1 MRAIESGDCVIG
13 VVAQAAFES
22 PSLSGVHNAFCTL
35 QPLAFEDGQHTE
47 PNQFPNCGLVWWMLT
62 GDAHRFAKPGRLVS
76 FIVEPASTYSR
87 DDPDKH
93 LWQAQR
99 ISVKPC
105 TTELVEIL
113 TVPSSGAVP
122 RQNDLVSV
130 VSCTVDHPPCAT
142 VLVRW
147 HDNLYGLLRPQF
159 RERNSAGEFSV
170 GFATLPSSALQVSR
184 FPAAQLDSVY
194 DASQRVFEVDV
205 SLDASLRNRSLL
217 CRYELIPAV
226 VYRDITRKAERVRL
240 ESDSAILRRV
250 AKDILGWTRKERSD
264 LIRLLAQFEQ
274 ELTHQHEYTDVES
287 LTSVLHRTQGLLER
301 DGELAGELAAALID
315 SGCVAKA
322 LQDGI
327 RERYEAYV
335 ESRTAKT
342 AADIEERL
350 ESKRQELAVLARR
363 RDELDASVQRESR
376 EKRAT
381 LARDLGEQQARHNAE
396 MAMQRA
402 ALEDEKSN
410 LDHQRQVV
418 EQLLAAVTERFVN
431 AREEVLKELVTLAPL
446 LNRIG
451 FSTERAGGVDVADT
465 PASSPVA
472 LQDFKLRPYVSMSL
486 PDQEITEIDFFE
498 RFAQHVRDSGYVYKR
513 ADLVAFHVSVK
524 VSDLTVLGGVSGTGK
539 SSLPRLYAQALA
551 GDVSAWDE
559 RFRMV
564 GVNPSWLDVGDLL
577 GRVNVLDA
585 RFLPS
590 DSGLYDLLVHAH
602 EEYRRQARNSGLYI
616 ICLDEM
622 NLAQVEHYFSPFLQ
636 LLEAPPDQRRLRCF
650 ARESVSP
657 DSTFAKWD
665 VVDLPPSLRFIGTV
679 NFDETTRPLSLRVLD
694 RVNLITLR
702 PGRLSEL
709 DGSAAQGSAPPVSG
723 PAVTHRR
730 FESWRRP
737 GQAGPVAELL
747 DELREPLNKLGCPL
761 SPRRYRGLCEFLAST
776 PRELA
781 TPEEALD
788 MQLRQRLLPQ
798 VRGLF
803 RQTAQDALEDLRTLL
818 AGHGQRYSGAL
829 GALDEL
835 RDAEEPWFKDGRE

>member
-13 VVAQAAFES
+13 VVAQAPFES

-87 DDPDKH
+87 DDPVKH

-99 ISVKPC
+99 TSVKPC

-147 HDNLYGLLRPQF
+147 HDYLYGLLRPQF
-159 RERNSAGEFSV
+159 GERNSAGEFSV
-170 GFATLPSSALQVSR
+170 GFATLPSSGLQVSR

-205 SLDASLRNRSLL
+205 SRDASLRNRSLL

-226 VYRDITRKAERVRL
+226 VYRDITSKAERVRL

-287 LTSVLHRTQGLLER
+287 LTSVLHRTHGLLEG
-301 DGELAGELAAALID
+301 DGELAAELAAALID

-350 ESKRQELAVLARR
+350 DSKRQELAVLARR

-402 ALEDEKSN
+402 ALEDDKSN

-418 EQLLAAVTERFVN
+418 EQLLAAVTERFVH
-431 AREEVLKELVTLAPL
+431 AREEVLKELLTLAPL

-451 FSTERAGGVDVADT
+451 FSTERAGGADVADT

-486 PDQEITEIDFFE
+486 PDHEITEIYFFE

-551 GDVSAWDE
+551 GDVGAWDE

-709 DGSAAQGSAPPVSG
+709 DASAAQGPAPPVSG
-723 PAVTHRR
+723 PAVTHRQ

-776 PRELA
+776 PGELA

-788 MQLRQRLLPQ
+788 MQLTQRLLPQ
-798 VRGLF
+798 IRGLF

-835 RDAEEPWFKDGRE
+835 RDAEEPWFQDGRE